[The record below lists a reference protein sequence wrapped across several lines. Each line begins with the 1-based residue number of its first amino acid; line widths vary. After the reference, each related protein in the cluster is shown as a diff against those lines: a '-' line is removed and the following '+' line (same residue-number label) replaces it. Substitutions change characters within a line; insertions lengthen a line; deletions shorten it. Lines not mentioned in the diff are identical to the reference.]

1 MSFREV
7 WDGMDWPDYLALNKH
22 WKRWPPPAIA
32 LAVLARLTPKA
43 EADEAIEARQEPTEQ
58 EMMAALGPPTTRMT
72 RG

>member
-32 LAVLARLTPKA
+32 LAVLARLTPKQDDA
-43 EADEAIEARQEPTEQ
+43 EPEDQSAGISELSQLIGA
-58 EMMAALGPPTTRMT
+58 PPP
-72 RG
+72 G